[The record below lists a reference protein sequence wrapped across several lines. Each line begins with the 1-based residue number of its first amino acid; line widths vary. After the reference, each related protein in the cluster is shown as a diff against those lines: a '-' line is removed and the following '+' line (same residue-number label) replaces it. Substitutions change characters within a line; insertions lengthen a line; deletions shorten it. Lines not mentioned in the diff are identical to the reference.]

1 MVFSTGQIVAFIV
14 GFLGVILTI
23 LNIIDKAIT
32 LKTKSDE
39 PFNELV
45 RMVEELDVRVTKL
58 EGANND
64 IDKWKET
71 QDETNEV
78 LIRSV
83 FALLEFE
90 VHYCET
96 EHKPISKNLER
107 AKDDLHDYL
116 AQK

>member
-1 MVFSTGQIVAFIV
+1 MVFTTEQIVAFII
-14 GFLGVILTI
+14 GLLGTILTV
-23 LNIIDKAIT
+23 LNIIDKAVA
-32 LKTKSDE
+32 LKTKSHE
-39 PFNELV
+39 PFNDLAHQV
-45 RMVEELDVRVTKL
+45 GDLDVRVTRL
-58 EGANND
+58 EGSKTNTEA
-64 IDKWKET
+64 WKET
-71 QDETNEV
+71 QEETNEV

-96 EHKPISKNLER
+96 EQKPITKNLER

>member
-1 MVFSTGQIVAFIV
+1 MTFTTEQIIAFIV
-14 GFLGVILTI
+14 GFMGLILTV
-23 LNIIDKAIT
+23 LNIIDKAIA
-32 LKTKSDE
+32 LKTKSHE
-39 PFNELV
+39 PFNDLV
-45 RMVEELDVRVTKL
+45 RQVDELDVRVTKL
-58 EGANND
+58 EGAKTD
-64 IDKWKET
+64 TEAWKET
-71 QDETNEV
+71 QEETNEV

-96 EHKPISKNLER
+96 EQKPITKNLER

>member
-1 MVFSTGQIVAFIV
+1 MVFTTGQIVAFVV
-14 GFLGVILTI
+14 GLLGTILTV
-23 LNIIDKAIT
+23 LNIIDKAVA
-32 LKTKSDE
+32 LKTKSHE
-39 PFNELV
+39 PFNDLV
-45 RMVEELDVRVTKL
+45 RQVDELDVRVTKL
-58 EGANND
+58 EGIKTDTEA
-64 IDKWKET
+64 WKET
-71 QDETNEV
+71 QEETNEV

-96 EHKPISKNLER
+96 EQKPITKNLER